1 MTDDLLE
8 SWPHL
13 HLPGPDGVT
22 ESAPVLLM
30 LHGTGSDEREIS
42 RLAPLLS
49 AESTVL
55 APRGRLSENGARRW
69 FRRFAEGVF
78 DVDSVVTEAAALASF
93 LDAARSEYDL
103 DGRTIVAV
111 GLSNGANIAL
121 ATAMLHPQSLDRV
134 IAFSGMHPL
143 AGLEATSS
151 LSGSEFLLLNGSDDP
166 MAPSD
171 SVDALETAL
180 RSAGATVDR
189 IVRPGGHGIAQS
201 ELEAAKGWLESM
213 SV

>member
-1 MTDDLLE
+1 MTDDLLG

-13 HLPGPDGVT
+13 HLPAPDGET
-22 ESAPVLLM
+22 GSAPVLLM

-49 AESTVL
+49 AGSTVL

-78 DVDSVVTEAAALASF
+78 DTESVIAEAAALASF
-93 LDAARSEYDL
+93 IDAARSEYLL
-103 DGRTIVAV
+103 DGRTVVAV

-121 ATAMLHPQSLDRV
+121 ATAMLHPQSLSRV
-134 IAFSGMHPL
+134 VAFSGMHPL
-143 AGLEATSS
+143 PGRES
-151 LSGSEFLLLNGSDDP
+151 LSLTDSEVLLLNGSDDP
-166 MAPSD
+166 MAPSA
-171 SVDALETAL
+171 SVDALEATL
-180 RSAGATVDR
+180 RAAGATVDR

-201 ELEAAKGWLESM
+201 ELEAAKAWLESR
-213 SV
+213 